1 MSRRSWVV
9 PQFAHW
15 LCVAG
20 CQTAPNISPPS
31 IAVPGS
37 LTDHDVELALFMAVA
52 DRAVPPI
59 VTSGQPITNN
69 TLSDIVVIHVV
80 MAPSLDRGSRSSQEW
95 YFEDRDPR
103 TVYVGCQHRK
113 FSMQVACG
121 MTPNR
126 SPWRSWTATTS
137 SKTNTPSIERRSSTC
152 STLAR
157 GCDAPWERLP
167 GVMWRGLPRRSAG
180 QPRGH
185 PCLKG
190 RCTAICTL
198 VTCPFPTT
206 SVCPDS
212 WGRLDVRRRRRILAI
227 PGAERPH
234 VPCPMVTAR
243 PVVHGVASRSG
254 RS

>member
-1 MSRRSWVV
+1 
-9 PQFAHW
+9 
-15 LCVAG
+15 
-20 CQTAPNISPPS
+20 
-31 IAVPGS
+31 
-37 LTDHDVELALFMAVA
+37 
-52 DRAVPPI
+52 
-59 VTSGQPITNN
+59 
-69 TLSDIVVIHVV
+69 
-80 MAPSLDRGSRSSQEW
+80 
-95 YFEDRDPR
+95 
-103 TVYVGCQHRK
+103 
-113 FSMQVACG
+113 

-157 GCDAPWERLP
+157 GCDARWERLP
-167 GVMWRGLPRRSAG
+167 GVMWRGLPRRNAG

-212 WGRLDVRRRRRILAI
+212 WGRLDVRRRRRIVVI
-227 PGAERPH
+227 PGAELPH

-243 PVVHGVASRSG
+243 PVVHGVASRPGAIISHFTHPWAAGKNALSHGGMVRGTLLQQRASHVLSWFPCLDDSEGDRLEMPCLLTSG
-254 RS
+254 VSALQWMGVWMSRRQDS